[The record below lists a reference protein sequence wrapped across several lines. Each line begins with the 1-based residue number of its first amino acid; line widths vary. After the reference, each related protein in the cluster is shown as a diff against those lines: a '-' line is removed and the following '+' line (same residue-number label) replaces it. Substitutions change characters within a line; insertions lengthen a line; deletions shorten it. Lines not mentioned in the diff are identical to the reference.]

1 MTRISSAYFLTA
13 QSLATSET
21 WSIGVVPDDLK
32 RSAIG
37 NDLQGTWEVTGLE
50 RKYQVDGISFGQSA
64 EEAGWENRALPRP
77 SSLPRVR
84 RNTPARPKFHP

>member
-13 QSLATSET
+13 QSFATSET

-37 NDLQGTWEVTGLE
+37 NDLQGRWEVTGLE
-50 RKYQVDGISFGQSA
+50 RKYQVEGISFGQSA
-64 EEAGWENRALPRP
+64 EEAGWENRALPRSVKSPAGPQKHP
-77 SSLPRVR
+77 STTQIP
-84 RNTPARPKFHP
+84 P

>member
-50 RKYQVDGISFGQSA
+50 
-64 EEAGWENRALPRP
+64 
-77 SSLPRVR
+77 
-84 RNTPARPKFHP
+84 